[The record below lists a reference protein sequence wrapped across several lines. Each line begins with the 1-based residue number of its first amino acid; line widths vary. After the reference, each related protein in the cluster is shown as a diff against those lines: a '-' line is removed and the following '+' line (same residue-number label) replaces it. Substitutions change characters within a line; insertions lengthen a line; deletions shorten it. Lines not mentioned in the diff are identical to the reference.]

1 MNPCDVYIIAPISK
15 LTCDDDNFF
24 GINVFKLHEVINRI
38 VEKYKTKVNFYSLAK
53 VKINSVPES
62 CKIIDEAACTIIF
75 TPFENV
81 NDFMMLIGLA
91 IARNKKIYIFFLN
104 NIIQDSLIELVAD
117 GYDNVYIDC
126 VEPIMN
132 DFDRLERFILS
143 MIDMAKNFIFN

>member
-15 LTCDDDNFF
+15 LTCDDDNFL

-38 VEKYKTKVNFYSLAK
+38 VEKYKTKVNIYSLAK

-62 CKIIDEAACTIIF
+62 CKIIDEATCTIIF
-75 TPFENV
+75 TPSENV
-81 NDFMMLIGLA
+81 DDFMILIGHA

-132 DFDRLERFILS
+132 DFGRLERFILS
-143 MIDMAKNFIFN
+143 MIDMAKTFIFN

>member
-15 LTCDDDNFF
+15 LTCDDDNFL

-81 NDFMMLIGLA
+81 NDFMILIGHA
-91 IARNKKIYIFFLN
+91 IARNKKNLHFLSEQHN
-104 NIIQDSLIELVAD
+104 S
-117 GYDNVYIDC
+117 
-126 VEPIMN
+126 
-132 DFDRLERFILS
+132 RFT
-143 MIDMAKNFIFN
+143 N